1 MSQWLLYGANG
12 YTGELVARQAAR
24 EGLRPILAG
33 RSADA
38 VGRLAGELGFEA
50 RVFGLDDAAAVDRGL
65 AGVGAVLH
73 AAGPFSRTS
82 APMVAGCLR
91 AGAHYL
97 DITGEIPVFEACR
110 AQDAAARARGVVV
123 LPGVGFDVV
132 PSDCLAKALAEALP
146 QAVRLEL
153 VIFAL
158 GEVSRGT
165 AKTMVEHLG
174 EGSAVREGGRL
185 VSIPSGSRTRTVRIG
200 GREREAVAVPWGD
213 LATAYASTGIG
224 DIATFMTFPKRQ
236 IRAMRAMRLLGP
248 LLRRKAVI
256 RLLQGIIERRLSG
269 PGEQVRE
276 RGSTEIWG
284 RVEAPDGRAVEGRVR
299 APEGYK
305 TTVIA
310 ALASLRRILAGGV
323 PPGYHTPA
331 TAFGSGFVAT
341 LPGCTLE
348 VPG

>member
-38 VGRLAGELGFEA
+38 VGRLADELGFEA

-153 VIFAL
+153 VILAL

-236 IRAMRAMRLLGP
+236 MRAMRAMRLLGP

-276 RGSTEIWG
+276 SGSTEIWG

-310 ALASLRRILAGGV
+310 ALASVRRILAGGV
-323 PPGYHTPA
+323 APGYHTPA
-331 TAFGSGFVAT
+331 TAFGSGFLAT